1 MAEGNDVVECFLND
15 DCWREDLEKY
25 KVDCVSFPDFLVDAF
40 SNKMAQ
46 IGYLKPDLTDTVPVY
61 LPVKNVHLYRLA
73 FYSRD
78 KRGMDFWDKAK
89 KSSDPQ
95 LKLW

>member
-1 MAEGNDVVECFLND
+1 MAE
-15 DCWREDLEKY
+15 
-25 KVDCVSFPDFLVDAF
+25 
-40 SNKMAQ
+40 
-46 IGYLKPDLTDTVPVY
+46 IGYLKPNLTDTVPVS
-61 LPVKNVHLYRLA
+61 LPKKNVHLYRLA

-78 KRGMDFWDKAK
+78 KRGMDFWNKAQ